1 MMWPHEATL
10 GYMKK
15 FVGVREL
22 KDKLSSYVRAAR
34 RGKTI
39 IITDRGEPVAE
50 LRPLSSAS
58 SDDRLQELIARGLII
73 PPEDPN
79 AEIPKMSGTISLP
92 EGTAQRLIDEDR
104 GE

>member
-1 MMWPHEATL
+1 
-10 GYMKK
+10 MKR

-34 RGKTI
+34 AGKTI

-50 LRPLSSAS
+50 LRPISRDTTNDKLE
-58 SDDRLQELIARGLII
+58 QMIAEGLVRPPQIPGRGLY
-73 PPEDPN
+73 
-79 AEIPKMSGTISLP
+79 PKMPTVGQPGIV
-92 EGTAQRLIDEDR
+92 ERLLDAER